1 MLILSISIASVKR
14 VINNHRFAF
23 FFASARSRS
32 LMGLDFCHVM
42 CVALDCTAWS
52 SSANG
57 VSGVFDMVVSLLV
70 MIKRAFQA
78 AFMAGV
84 RQPENVIGLFAV

>member
-1 MLILSISIASVKR
+1 
-14 VINNHRFAF
+14 
-23 FFASARSRS
+23 
-32 LMGLDFCHVM
+32 M

-52 SSANG
+52 NSENG
-57 VSGVFDMVVSLLV
+57 VSGVFDMVVSLLA

>member
-1 MLILSISIASVKR
+1 MSIKSVKK
-14 VINNHRFAF
+14 VISKNRFMAF
-23 FFASARSRS
+23 LASPRSRS

-42 CVALDCTAWS
+42 CVALDCTARS

-57 VSGVFDMVVSLLV
+57 VSGVGVFGIVVFLLA
-70 MIKRAFQA
+70 MIKGAFQA

>member
-1 MLILSISIASVKR
+1 MIKYHLAD
-14 VINNHRFAF
+14 
-23 FFASARSRS
+23 FFAAARSLS
-32 LMGLDFCHVM
+32 LRGRDFCHVM
-42 CVALDCTAWS
+42 WKASDCTARS

-57 VSGVFDMVVSLLV
+57 VSGVGVFGMVVFLLA
-70 MIKRAFQA
+70 MIKGAFQA

>member
-1 MLILSISIASVKR
+1 MSIKSVKK
-14 VINNHRFAF
+14 VISKNRFMAF
-23 FFASARSRS
+23 LASPRSRS

-42 CVALDCTAWS
+42 WVALDCTAWS
-52 SSANG
+52 NSANG

-84 RQPENVIGLFAV
+84 RQPENVVGLFAV